1 MHGHPQ
7 GWINTMKK
15 TQARSKRTQS
25 SSPLK
30 RKFLGDPLIVP
41 RDLDGAYRLKNRLD
55 GLTSREF
62 GQDCNPIV
70 DLTKEENS

>member
-7 GWINTMKK
+7 GWINTMTK

-62 GQDCNPIV
+62 QDCNPI
-70 DLTKEENS
+70 DLTKGENS